1 MIFNLVLLVSILK
14 VHCIAHFG
22 PDHPCCYATAPGVV
36 YEVDILFSHIIKIW
50 WGKKFFII
58 LRKIIVPRGTSLKI
72 NTMTLGNFTDSNHL
86 ANSYYDAQQ
95 AQNMVNDIAS
105 QINNSGLTNPYIR
118 ATPATITPNIPDAES
133 QKLYRMWQQTPKRFH
148 DSKFKMENFKTPV
161 HELLDSLF
169 TLEEMMEYLESMDY
183 RKIPGSSYLVK
194 GEPDPEFKRTFTVHE
209 AFYAEMTIKLKN
221 TLLSKGSLKLKI

>member
-1 MIFNLVLLVSILK
+1 M
-14 VHCIAHFG
+14 
-22 PDHPCCYATAPGVV
+22 
-36 YEVDILFSHIIKIW
+36 DIGKI
-50 WGKKFFII
+50 
-58 LRKIIVPRGTSLKI
+58 TS
-72 NTMTLGNFTDSNHL
+72 SNHL
-86 ANSYYDAQQ
+86 IPDPQYQ
-95 AQNMVNDIAS
+95 AQNMVNDIVS

-133 QKLYRMWQQTPKRFH
+133 QKLYRMWQQTPKRYH
-148 DSKFKMENFKTPV
+148 DNKGLSNQDFKMENFKTPV

-169 TLEEMMEYLESMDY
+169 TVEEMLEYLESMDY

-221 TLLSKGSLKLKI
+221 TLLAKGSLKLKI